1 MLIDDLLM
9 LLATMGAT
17 KIEKAISINQ
27 LKLLPDH
34 KDRAVDEEIANLQSA
49 DYVILVDD
57 KVYLT
62 QKGVLRA
69 FSRFS

>member
-9 LLATMGAT
+9 LLATMGAI
-17 KIEKAISINQ
+17 KMEKAISLNQ
-27 LKLLPDH
+27 LKSLSSC
-34 KDRAVDEEIANLQSA
+34 KDRAVDEEMVTLQSA
-49 DYVILVDD
+49 DYVVFVDD

-69 FSRFS
+69 FSSFS